1 MTFVAVILQGARK
14 VLHRDSMIAS
24 RPPSSISLLV
34 LGSWILLIGWFGF
47 NEMIAQKI
55 GDISGL
61 VEINTFMALAGG
73 TIAALIT
80 SRMFRFCPE

>member
-1 MTFVAVILQGARK
+1 
-14 VLHRDSMIAS
+14 
-24 RPPSSISLLV
+24 
-34 LGSWILLIGWFGF
+34 
-47 NEMIAQKI
+47 MIAQKI